1 MARPGWAYR
10 NADAYSINSYGKPA
24 LSLQT
29 LENLVGDATMTRIMR
44 TYARRWRFG
53 HPTSPDFIAVVNEV
67 TGQDWRWYFDQT
79 WFSSDLCDYAISVK
93 AEGPREAEGFVEDG
107 QGKLSFVRP
116 PVHRGQPTVYDSV
129 VEVRRLGDVRLPVE
143 VLVQFKDGSS
153 VRESW
158 DGQYRWTRFRYPGR
172 PAVKRAVVDPEGK
185 LALDVNPANN
195 SWVEDTGQAPRAA
208 RKWAARWMFWLQNLL
223 ELHMVAV

>member
-1 MARPGWAYR
+1 MQTPSRPVNLAY
-10 NADAYSINSYGKPA
+10 AQAMK
-24 LSLQT
+24 
-29 LENLVGDATMTRIMR
+29 
-44 TYARRWRFG
+44 
-53 HPTSPDFIAVVNEV
+53 
-67 TGQDWRWYFDQT
+67 
-79 WFSSDLCDYAISVK
+79 
-93 AEGPREAEGFVEDG
+93 
-107 QGKLSFVRP
+107 
-116 PVHRGQPTVYDSV
+116 HRGQPTVYDSV